1 MSLETIVFQVT
12 TKCPLN
18 CPQCYMQKGEQDLD
32 IQTGEQLIS
41 VLANDGGCAV
51 QFTGGEPMVYHEL
64 SSLIDNAAKN
74 NLYSAVATSG
84 FGCSVEILEQLVQCG
99 LDLLCVS
106 INDID
111 ENKNAI
117 TRASYDISLSAIRTA
132 MEVGLP
138 CCVNVVVTD
147 QNIDNIEVLSQYL
160 LNVGVEVI
168 SFLRP
173 VKSFD
178 GKYVPSVSVDTIQKL
193 NKLVEANSDRL
204 IVENCFKEY
213 WEYTTQKSFEC
224 QDAGD
229 KTIFV
234 NADGTLSPCSQL
246 QQYRYGSI
254 HEMMKDKNL
263 WKGGCCR

>member
-1 MSLETIVFQVT
+1 M
-12 TKCPLN
+12 K
-18 CPQCYMQKGEQDLD
+18 KGEQDLD

-41 VLANDGGCAV
+41 VLANDGGRVV

-64 SSLIDNAAKN
+64 FSLIDRAAKN

-84 FGCSVEILEQLVQCG
+84 FRCSIEILEQFVQCG

-111 ENKNAI
+111 ENQNAI
-117 TRASYDISLSAIRTA
+117 TRESYDISLSAIRTA
-132 MEVGLP
+132 VEVGLP
-138 CCVNVVVTD
+138 CCANVVVTD

-160 LNVGVEVI
+160 LNVGVEAI

-178 GKYVPSVSVDTIQKL
+178 GNYVPSVSVNTIQKL
-193 NKLVEANSDRL
+193 NNLVETNSDRL
-204 IVENCFKEY
+204 LVENCFKEY
-213 WEYTTQKSFEC
+213 WEYTTQKPFEC
-224 QDAGD
+224 QDAGE

-254 HEMMKDKNL
+254 HEMMKDKIL

>member
-1 MSLETIVFQVT
+1 MSCETIVFQVT

-18 CPQCYMQKGEQDLD
+18 CPQCYMKKGEQDLD
-32 IQTGEQLIS
+32 AKIGEQFIS
-41 VLANDGGCAV
+41 TLANNGGCAV

-64 SSLIDNAAKN
+64 STLINSATKN

-84 FGCSVEILEQLVQCG
+84 LGCSIERLEQLIQCG

-111 ENKNAI
+111 ENQNAV
-117 TRASYDISLSAIRTA
+117 TRESYDVSLSAIRTA
-132 MEVGLP
+132 VEVGLS
-138 CCVNVVVTD
+138 CCANVVVTD

-160 LNVGVEVI
+160 LNIGVEAI
-168 SFLRP
+168 LFLRP

-178 GKYVPSVSVDTIQKL
+178 GKYVPSVSVSTIQKL
-193 NKLVEANSDRL
+193 NSLVKTNSDRL

-213 WEYTTQKSFEC
+213 WEYTTKKTFEC
-224 QDAGD
+224 LDAGQ
-229 KTIFV
+229 KAIFV

-246 QQYRYGSI
+246 QKYRYNSI
-254 HEMMKDKNL
+254 DEMMKAKNE
-263 WKGGCCR
+263 WKGGCCK